1 MLAIDDRSKPAP
13 PHCVTPEAP
22 VELRIG
28 GGITPPDEEMLPTI
42 PVDEVRLPRIP
53 VDDVILPRIPVDD
66 VILPRIPVD
75 DVILPRIPVD
85 EVMLPMI
92 PVELVTLINGDEEV
106 KFTTRPLEKIC
117 CGPELDEEVAFGAP
131 VLD

>member
-42 PVDEVRLPRIP
+42 PVDEVR
-53 VDDVILPRIPVDD
+53 LPRIPVDD